1 MTRILITGGS
11 SYLGQHLVPKAIEQH
26 SCLYTFFS
34 HDPLGL
40 PGGTW
45 LDVRD
50 GKSVDQLVN
59 EFRPEAIIHTAGSN
73 RSEDMEQVIVQ
84 GASNISTAAMRLAS
98 RLVHISTDVIFDG
111 KAGPYRETDVP
122 QPVHAY
128 GRAKVVAERKISRH
142 GDHAIIRTSLIYG
155 LQRMDLSTR
164 WIIDALEAN
173 EPVTL
178 FTDQVRN
185 PVWVETLADACI
197 ELCQSPFKGIINVAG
212 GQDLTRAELGV
223 RLLDWWGFDRRE
235 LLSLGKSDPR
245 WPRDCRLDLSLARST
260 LRTPLPGV
268 DEVIQMPGNR
278 KTT

>member
-50 GKSVDQLVN
+50 GKSVDQLFN

-84 GASNISTAAMRLAS
+84 GASNISTAAMRLDS

-111 KAGPYRETDVP
+111 KAGPYRET
-122 QPVHAY
+122 
-128 GRAKVVAERKISRH
+128 
-142 GDHAIIRTSLIYG
+142 
-155 LQRMDLSTR
+155 
-164 WIIDALEAN
+164 
-173 EPVTL
+173 
-178 FTDQVRN
+178 
-185 PVWVETLADACI
+185 
-197 ELCQSPFKGIINVAG
+197 
-212 GQDLTRAELGV
+212 
-223 RLLDWWGFDRRE
+223 
-235 LLSLGKSDPR
+235 
-245 WPRDCRLDLSLARST
+245 
-260 LRTPLPGV
+260 
-268 DEVIQMPGNR
+268 
-278 KTT
+278 